1 VIPKTQFLTTDALTR
16 KRWARDLFLTLL
28 PAVEFNELTGK
39 TSSDIVQLRTELG
52 KGEGDNITFG
62 IRLPLVGEGVVGDDT
77 VEGNE
82 ERLRFRNF
90 GLTIQELNHA
100 VDTGGKMEEQ
110 RVPYN
115 LMQEGKDGLQE
126 WWGAKLSDYLINT
139 LVGNSAYRIAGKVF
153 AQAITDPDTDHFI
166 AVNQADGTAVA
177 TAEAAITSADVIDL
191 QMLDRMKQ
199 RAEVPLHPAYS
210 IGDTPAGSGYKL
222 RPLMKN
228 GKPYYRVIMH
238 NYVFDALRQNTNVG
252 QWGDL
257 LRSANKLQIPYV
269 EIEYNGMLISK
280 SERIPKMLTVG
291 SGGVYRTILLGCQA
305 ACWAWGGAGDSK
317 STVMSFVPYTK
328 DAERY
333 VMIRGGGIF
342 GIKKTTFDSKDYGI
356 ITGSSYGVRMS

>member
-1 VIPKTQFLTTDALTR
+1 VANNPKTQFLTNDSLTR
-16 KRWARDLFLTLL
+16 KRWARDLFAVLL
-28 PAVEFNELTGK
+28 PAVEFNDLTGSG
-39 TSSDIVQLRTELG
+39 SSDIVQIRTELG

-62 IRLPLVGEGVVGDDT
+62 IRLPLLGEGVVGDDT

-90 GLTIQELNHA
+90 AMTIQELNHA

-126 WWGAKLSDYLINT
+126 WWAAKLSDYLINT
-139 LVGNSAYRIAGKVF
+139 LIGNSAYLIAGKTF
-153 AQAITDPDTDHFI
+153 AQACVEPDTDHHM
-166 AVNQADGTAVA
+166 AVNQADATAVA

-191 QMLDRMKQ
+191 AFLDRMKQ
-199 RAEVPLHPAYS
+199 RAEMPYS
-210 IGDTPAGSGYKL
+210 TSSFKV
-222 RPLMKN
+222 RPMMRN
-228 GKPYYRVIMH
+228 GKAYYRVLMN
-238 NYVFDALRQNTNVG
+238 NYVFDALRQNTNIG

-257 LRSANKLQIPYV
+257 LRAAGKLQMPYV

-291 SGGVYRTILLGCQA
+291 TGGVYRTILLGAQA

-342 GIKKTTFDSKDYGI
+342 GMKKTTFDSKDYGVV
-356 ITGSSYGVRMS
+356 TGSSYGVRMS